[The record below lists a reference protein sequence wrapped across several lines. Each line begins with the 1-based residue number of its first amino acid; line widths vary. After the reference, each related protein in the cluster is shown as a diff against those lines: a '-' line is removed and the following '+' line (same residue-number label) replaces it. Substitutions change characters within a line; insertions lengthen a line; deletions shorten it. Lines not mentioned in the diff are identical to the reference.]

1 MRIHVERSQILHG
14 QKRTAGRLT
23 ERTVQQNFEGN
34 GICDAANPGFFGNN
48 GSNVFQFLRR
58 QRPVVV
64 QRVYRN
70 VVLFLDLNVVVPDE
84 GVERPKGIA
93 GAFGNAVAQ
102 QDDVQ
107 INLGIGIMRVRVLT
121 CEHHAQ
127 QSLVMGNV
135 QHTVT
140 VKDHAVLRIVLH
152 RTNGVLTCDLQQ
164 RTVVGCNAEVGIDVA
179 LARNNEGTVHQS
191 ITKIQIDLGSQFRI
205 LRAGVEHRKKIL
217 FGQGDRVLLNR
228 IDQIL
233 HRIRPDGTNPVDRR
247 IVHKGVHMVV
257 PGDHV
262 QGRVQCDQSR
272 GAIAHRTALVPCSLE
287 QEVMCITSKLVVEG
301 HRFHHLHAVS
311 GVVRLVL
318 LGDDCIRCPRTQHR
332 FDRAVDLPHGTIH
345 DVLQEPTPNRIGLD
359 ANGLEF
365 LSALVIAG
373 QRVPLGCRYGYSNIF
388 ECIFTVFV
396 AHG

>member
-1 MRIHVERSQILHG
+1 MQIH
-14 QKRTAGRLT
+14 
-23 ERTVQQNFEGN
+23 
-34 GICDAANPGFFGNN
+34 P
-48 GSNVFQFLRR
+48 
-58 QRPVVV
+58 
-64 QRVYRN
+64 
-70 VVLFLDLNVVVPDE
+70 
-84 GVERPKGIA
+84 GVEIIGSGILA
-93 GAFGNAVAQ
+93 GHGHCKQ
-102 QDDVQ
+102 
-107 INLGIGIMRVRVLT
+107 R
-121 CEHHAQ
+121 
-127 QSLVMGNV
+127 LVVSNV
-135 QHTVT
+135 QH
-140 VKDHAVLRIVLH
+140 AVAVEDYCMIAVIRH
-152 RTNGVLTCDLQQ
+152 GTNGILTRDLQQ
-164 RTVVGCNAEVGIDVA
+164 RTRIGSNLEVGGNVA
-179 LARNNEGTVHQS
+179 LAGNNEGTVHQS
-191 ITKIQIDLGSQFRI
+191 IAKIQIDLGSQLRI
-205 LRAGVEHRKKIL
+205 LRAGVEHGKKIL
-217 FGQGDRVLLNR
+217 FGQGNRVLLNG

-287 QEVMCITSKLVVEG
+287 QEVMCITSKLVVKG

-332 FDRAVDLPHGTIH
+332 FDRAVDLPYGTIH

-373 QRVPLGCRYGYSNIF
+373 
-388 ECIFTVFV
+388 
-396 AHG
+396 